1 MTAPDIEESM
11 LARVVTIA
19 RGTSADVKDQT
30 EANVL
35 RMASM
40 LVRSRYPLEAARLMT
55 ICDAYFRRFPN
66 DKLPAEDILR
76 NGWVT
81 SLPRLRAMLEV
92 QLQRP

>member
-35 RMASM
+35 S
-40 LVRSRYPLEAARLMT
+40 
-55 ICDAYFRRFPN
+55 
-66 DKLPAEDILR
+66 
-76 NGWVT
+76 
-81 SLPRLRAMLEV
+81 
-92 QLQRP
+92 